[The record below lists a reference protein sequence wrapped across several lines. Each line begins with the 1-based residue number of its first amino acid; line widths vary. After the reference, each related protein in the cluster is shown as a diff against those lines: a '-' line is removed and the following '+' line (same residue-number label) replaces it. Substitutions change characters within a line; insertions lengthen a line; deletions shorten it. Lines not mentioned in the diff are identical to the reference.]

1 MEGNAQVT
9 WQAIRYVE
17 RILCGAGVAY
27 LAGYAQAMSA
37 AAAGLSGLSAGG
49 SSAAAPKCGRS
60 THQLRTIE
68 KGRRC
73 GVVWVDRG

>member
-27 LAGYAQAMSA
+27 LAENANLAGYVQVTCQNV
-37 AAAGLSGLSAGG
+37 AGNRQGT
-49 SSAAAPKCGRS
+49 GR
-60 THQLRTIE
+60 
-68 KGRRC
+68 
-73 GVVWVDRG
+73 

>member
-49 SSAAAPKCGRS
+49 SSAAVAGLSAGGSSAAAAGLSAVAGNR
-60 THQLRTIE
+60 Q
-68 KGRRC
+68 
-73 GVVWVDRG
+73 VM